1 MGFAP
6 GRGVSVVSVADDAS
20 APAALFRELG
30 ALHERAGRPAARELA
45 ERIGRHRISPQTVE
59 DLING
64 PRVGS
69 WARVSLVVQV
79 LDGDL
84 ETVRALWRRA
94 HDAQADQQSTVDS
107 PVPVDVPPEPP
118 AVRGAMF
125 TAAEFKSWLS
135 GYQPPPP
142 AEEDLNAAVELLAQ
156 RLAGLSRDEAVAV
169 LIRLAKPV
177 AAAVVVAL
185 PESFGRAMLAALGS
199 PYVDLL
205 IDAARPEHAQRLTAL
220 RGVAKPETPS
230 PGTTGEMGVFSL
242 PAVEAVGEI
251 MSRFPNLAR
260 DWGWLPKGD

>member
-1 MGFAP
+1 VVK
-6 GRGVSVVSVADDAS
+6 GVAVGSVADDAS
-20 APAALFRELG
+20 APDALFRELG
-30 ALHERAGRPAARELA
+30 VLYERAGRPAARELA

-84 ETVRALWRRA
+84 EAVRVLWRRA
-94 HDAQADQQSTVDS
+94 HDAQSAQQSTVDN
-107 PVPVDVPPEPP
+107 PATGQTPPEVPPDP
-118 AVRGAMF
+118 GGMF

-135 GYQPPPP
+135 GYRPPPP
-142 AEEDLNAAVELLAQ
+142 AEEDLNTAVELLAE
-156 RLAGLSRDEAVAV
+156 RLGGLSRDEAVAV

-177 AAAVVVAL
+177 AAAVVAAL
-185 PESFGRAMLAALGS
+185 PEGMARRVLAGLGS
-199 PYVDLL
+199 AYVDLL
-205 IDAARPEHAQRLTAL
+205 IDAARPDHARRLTAL
-220 RGVAKPETPS
+220 RSVGKPETS
-230 PGTTGEMGVFSL
+230 SSGASGEMGVFSL

-260 DWGWLPKGD
+260 DWGWLPKNE